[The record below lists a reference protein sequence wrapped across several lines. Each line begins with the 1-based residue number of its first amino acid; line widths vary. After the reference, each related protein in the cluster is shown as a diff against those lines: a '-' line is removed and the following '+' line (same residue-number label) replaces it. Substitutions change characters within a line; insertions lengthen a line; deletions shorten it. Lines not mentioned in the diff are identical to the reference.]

1 MKISELVKKTGVSKE
16 TIHYYIR
23 EGVLPKP
30 RKTGINKADYSRDY
44 VEQIRL
50 IKALR
55 ENYFLPIRVVR
66 QLLTKHE
73 KQAPADRSALMF
85 LSQYI
90 RPLDQLLSG
99 GITGRQAFK
108 EATGISEKWLGKM
121 EQWGIIT
128 GEQKDGE
135 PYYSQDDVIIGR
147 LLVDMD
153 RIGIGPRNGFDPADL
168 RDFTDLF
175 RDLVVRNVRRSVE
188 MGLRQAGTGEAREKS
203 SQSTEVM
210 SLFFYHI
217 YRKMVKEEYR
227 RYFNQNGQ
235 DSPDE
240 N

>member
-1 MKISELVKKTGVSKE
+1 
-16 TIHYYIR
+16 
-23 EGVLPKP
+23 
-30 RKTGINKADYSRDY
+30 
-44 VEQIRL
+44 
-50 IKALR
+50 
-55 ENYFLPIRVVR
+55 
-66 QLLTKHE
+66 
-73 KQAPADRSALMF
+73 
-85 LSQYI
+85 
-90 RPLDQLLSG
+90 
-99 GITGRQAFK
+99 
-108 EATGISEKWLGKM
+108 
-121 EQWGIIT
+121 
-128 GEQKDGE
+128 
-135 PYYSQDDVIIGR
+135 
-147 LLVDMD
+147 
-153 RIGIGPRNGFDPADL
+153 DL